1 MAETEQTYSVTSG
14 TAKIVYILYLAELV
28 VGITGLIGV
37 IIAYVNRSDAPEWL
51 ASHYRF
57 QIRTFWL
64 CLLYLVLLWVIA
76 LVLLSPIA
84 FGIAVVVIMVLPVW
98 WIIRCAKSIKY
109 LSREEAYPD
118 PAGWFL

>member
-1 MAETEQTYSVTSG
+1 MTEEKHDITS
-14 TAKIVYILYLAELV
+14 TARTIYILYLVGLAF
-28 VGITGLIGV
+28 GITGLIGV

-84 FGIAVVVIMVLPVW
+84 FGIAVVIIMVLPVW
-98 WIIRCAKSIKY
+98 WIIRCAKGIKY

>member
-37 IIAYVNRSDAPEWL
+37 IMAYVNRSDAPEWL

-57 QIRTFWL
+57 QIRTFW
-64 CLLYLVLLWVIA
+64 
-76 LVLLSPIA
+76 
-84 FGIAVVVIMVLPVW
+84 
-98 WIIRCAKSIKY
+98 
-109 LSREEAYPD
+109 
-118 PAGWFL
+118 